1 MQAGNFMRA
10 LFAACLVPV
19 LATGC
24 MPRPAVSSP
33 VAGRASLGVTSTTPH
48 VTSTGIVTDF
58 ADVVQRDG
66 PAVVNIRAVQ
76 GTPVANMTPLW
87 PPAANEHDPFIQF
100 FRQFSPG
107 QSCQSL
113 LPLGT
118 LGSGF
123 IISPDG
129 YILTDARVV
138 AGATQFRV
146 KLADRREFKASV
158 VGVDVPGNIAL
169 LKIDAYG
176 LPTVKVGAPSD
187 VKVGQ
192 WVVSIGAP
200 YGFENTVTAGIVSS
214 KARLVPD
221 ETYIPL
227 IQTDLT
233 LNAGD
238 SGGPLFDLNGDVVG
252 VDAPVHRTFQRLS
265 FAIPID
271 VAMRIEHQLKAYGKV
286 EHGRL
291 GVTIQEVS
299 APLARSFGMTKPVG
313 ALISSTDRNGPSA
326 KAGLRAG
333 DVILKLDGHVITDS
347 TQLPITVAEL
357 RPGSAVRVEFWRDHR
372 AHQIS
377 VVLGTMQNESLAS
390 DASGISSRTRVRQY
404 GLTVRALTSEE
415 RQKLGVASGV
425 RVEQSAGPAAL
436 AGIRPGDIISRVD
449 NTPVSNFTQ
458 LRHELHNAGGD
469 VALRVRRDGQ
479 PIFVAINLG

>member
-1 MQAGNFMRA
+1 MQAGNFIRA

-19 LATGC
+19 LAAGC

-33 VAGRASLGVTSTTPH
+33 AHGTASLGVTSMTPH

-58 ADVVQRDG
+58 ADVVQRDS
-66 PAVVNIRAVQ
+66 PTVVNISAAK
-76 GTPVANMTPLW
+76 GTSVANMTPLW
-87 PPAANEHDPFIQF
+87 PPAADEHDPFIQF
-100 FRQFSPG
+100 FRQFSPS
-107 QSCQSL
+107 QPSQPL

-138 AGATQFRV
+138 AGATQIRV

-158 VGVDVPGNIAL
+158 VGVDVPSNIAL
-169 LKIDAYG
+169 LKIDAHG
-176 LPTVKVGAPSD
+176 LPTVKIGAPSN

-200 YGFENTVTAGIVSS
+200 YGFENSVTAGIISS

-233 LNAGD
+233 LNAAD

-252 VDAPVHRTFQRLS
+252 VDAPVHRTFQGLS

-271 VAMRIEHQLKAYGKV
+271 VAMKIEQQLKLHGKV

-333 DVILKLDGHVITDS
+333 DVILKLNGQEITDS
-347 TQLPITVAEL
+347 TQLPMAVADQ
-357 RPGSAVRVEFWRDHR
+357 RPGSAVQVEFWRDHR

-377 VVLGTMQNESLAS
+377 VVLGTMQNDSLAP
-390 DASGISSRTRVRQY
+390 DASDVSSQTVGQF
-404 GLTVRALTSEE
+404 GLTVRGLTSEE
-415 RQKLGVASGV
+415 RRKFGVAGGV

-436 AGIRPGDIISRVD
+436 AGIRPGDIISRVG
-449 NTPVSNFTQ
+449 NTPISNVTQ
-458 LRHELHNAGGD
+458 LRHGLQNAGSD
-469 VALRVRRDGQ
+469 VTLLLQRDGQ
-479 PIFVAINLG
+479 PIFVAIDLG

>member
-1 MQAGNFMRA
+1 
-10 LFAACLVPV
+10 
-19 LATGC
+19 
-24 MPRPAVSSP
+24 
-33 VAGRASLGVTSTTPH
+33 
-48 VTSTGIVTDF
+48 VTDF
-58 ADVVQRDG
+58 ADVVQRSS
-66 PAVVNIRAVQ
+66 PAVVNISVAE

-87 PPAANEHDPFIQF
+87 PPVANEHDPFIQF
-100 FRQFSPG
+100 FRQFSPS
-107 QSCQSL
+107 QSSQPL
-113 LPLGT
+113 LPFGT

-138 AGATQFRV
+138 AEAMHIRV

-158 VGVDVPGNIAL
+158 VGVDVPSKIAL
-169 LKIDAYG
+169 LKIDAHG
-176 LPTVKVGAPSD
+176 LPTVKIGAPSD

-200 YGFENTVTAGIVSS
+200 YGFENRVTAGIISS

-252 VDAPVHRTFQRLS
+252 VDAPVHQTFQGLS

-271 VAMRIEHQLKAYGKV
+271 VAMRIERQLKVHGKV

-299 APLARSFGMTKPVG
+299 APLALSFGMTKPVG

-326 KAGLRAG
+326 KAGLRTG
-333 DVILKLDGHVITDS
+333 DVILKLNGQEITDS
-347 TQLPITVAEL
+347 TQLPMAVADL
-357 RPGSAVRVEFWRDHR
+357 RPGSAVQVEFWRGHR

-377 VVLGTMQNESLAS
+377 VVLGAMQNDSLAS
-390 DASGISSRTRVRQY
+390 DVSDISSQIKVGQH

-415 RQKLGVASGV
+415 RRKFGVAGGV
-425 RVEQSAGPAAL
+425 RVEQSVGPAAL
-436 AGIRPGDIISRVD
+436 AGIRPADIISRVD
-449 NTPVSNFTQ
+449 NTPVSDVTQ
-458 LRHELHNAGGD
+458 LRHELHNAGSD
-469 VALRVRRDGQ
+469 VALLVWQDVE
-479 PIFVAINLG
+479 PFFVAVDLG